1 MIFAVALCHGQQDLT
16 TFGMQVKPVVPFS
29 FFDPLTE
36 VERPAVKGSVELTG
50 GYAFGMSV
58 RVGLTKALSLETGIG
73 QIRRN
78 YTFGIQN
85 DTSGYSGSDQVRHT
99 GYEVPITALVFI
111 RLGERTWMNAAL
123 GFSLDMYPSDVQR
136 DLEQGRIYIF
146 RRNWA
151 QFGVLGNMGVEYRT
165 ESSGSFYLGASFHR
179 PFNDMAVADLT
190 YYAPN
195 FFPYKMTTVLDGS
208 YLTVDLRYY
217 FHEEPE
223 LRKKKRRKDQAGK
236 ASWPFA
242 TEAAQRF

>member
-1 MIFAVALCHGQQDLT
+1 MLLAGVLCQAQQGLT

-29 FFDPLTE
+29 FFEPLVTT
-36 VERPAVKGSVELTG
+36 ERPSLTGSVELTG

-58 RVGLTKALSLETGIG
+58 RVGITKAFSLETGIG

-78 YTFGIQN
+78 YRFTVQN
-85 DTSGYSGSDQVRHT
+85 DTSGYNGSDRVRYT

-111 RLGERTWMNAAL
+111 RLGERTWMNSAL

-136 DLEQGRIYIF
+136 DIEQGRIYIF

-165 ESSGSFYLGASFHR
+165 ESSGSFYLGATFHR
-179 PFNDMAVADLT
+179 PFNDMALADLT
-190 YYAPN
+190 YYGPT
-195 FFPYKMTTVLDGS
+195 FLPYTMTALLDGS
-208 YLTVDLRYY
+208 YLTLDLRYY

-223 LRKKKRRKDQAGK
+223 LRRKKRNG
-236 ASWPFA
+236 
-242 TEAAQRF
+242 

>member
-1 MIFAVALCHGQQDLT
+1 MLATTLCLGQKGLT

-29 FFDPLTE
+29 FFDPLTIA
-36 VERPAVKGSVELTG
+36 ERPNVRGTVELTG

-58 RVGLTKALSLETGIG
+58 RVGLTNTLSLETGIG

-78 YTFGIQN
+78 YRFGVEN
-85 DTSGYSGSDQVRHT
+85 DTSGYSGFDRVRHT
-99 GYEVPITALVFI
+99 GYEIPINILAFI
-111 RLGERTWMNAAL
+111 RLGERTWMNSAI

-136 DLEQGRIYIF
+136 DLEEGRIYIF

-165 ESSGSFYLGASFHR
+165 ENSGSFYIGGTFHR
-179 PFNDMAVADLT
+179 PFNDMAVAELT
-190 YYAPN
+190 YYGPN
-195 FFPYKMTTVLDGS
+195 FFPYTLSTILDGS

-223 LRKKKRRKDQAGK
+223 VRKKKRRN
-236 ASWPFA
+236 
-242 TEAAQRF
+242 